1 MVEGHAMPKKQ
12 VLGRGLDA
20 LIPDV
25 ETTDLGP
32 TSFFYCDIEAIRPN
46 PYQPR
51 RTFTQEELQGLA
63 DSIKEKGVI
72 QPLVVRADTSGY
84 LLIVG
89 ERRWRSARMAG
100 LKQVPVVV
108 KDVSEAEM
116 LELALVENVQRE
128 DLNPLEKAEAY
139 YRLMT
144 EFGLT
149 QQQVA
154 RRLGHDRSTVANFL
168 RLRNL
173 PNDIQADIVNHTLTM
188 GHARALLGAET
199 PIQQKAAWR
208 RIVSRNLSV
217 RAAEAL
223 VTQFKSKKT
232 KGLKSK
238 PASSENVYF
247 QSMADDLGRHLG
259 TKVRIVRRGKRGR
272 LEIDFYGHDDLDR
285 LVTRLKASS

>member
-1 MVEGHAMPKKQ
+1 MVGGRGMPKKQ

-25 ETTDLGP
+25 ETADLGP
-32 TSFFYCDIEAIRPN
+32 TSFFYCDIDAIRPN

-51 RTFTQEELQGLA
+51 QTFAEEELRGLA
-63 DSIKEKGVI
+63 ESIKEKGVI
-72 QPLVVRADTSGY
+72 QPLVVRADASGHV
-84 LLIVG
+84 LIVG

-100 LKQVPVVV
+100 LRQVPVII
-108 KDVSEAEM
+108 KDVSDAEM
-116 LELALVENVQRE
+116 LELALVENIQRE

-139 YRLMT
+139 HRLMT

-149 QQQVA
+149 QQEVA
-154 RRLGHDRSTVANFL
+154 RRVGQDRSTVANFL

-173 PNDIQADIVNHTLTM
+173 PKEIQADIVNQTLTM
-188 GHARALLGAET
+188 GHARALMGAET
-199 PIQQKAAWR
+199 PTQQKAAWR

-223 VTQFKSKKT
+223 IKK
-232 KGLKSK
+232 LK
-238 PASSENVYF
+238 PAKDKASKRKSASSDDIYF
-247 QSMADDLGRHLG
+247 QSMADDLARHLG

-272 LEIDFYGHDDLDR
+272 LEIDFYGNDDLDR
-285 LVTRLKASS
+285 LVTRLRAAS

>member
-1 MVEGHAMPKKQ
+1 MPKKQ

-25 ETTDLGP
+25 GMADLEP
-32 TSFFYCDIEAIRPN
+32 TSFFYCDIDSIRPN

-51 RTFTQEELQGLA
+51 RTFAKEELRSLA
-63 DSIKEKGVI
+63 ESIKEKGLI
-72 QPLVVRADTSGY
+72 QPLVVRADASGHV
-84 LLIVG
+84 LIVG

-100 LKQVPVVV
+100 LRQVPVVI

-116 LELALVENVQRE
+116 LELALVENIQRE

-139 YRLMT
+139 HRLMT

-149 QQQVA
+149 QQEVA
-154 RRLGHDRSTVANFL
+154 MRVGQDRSTVANFL

-173 PNDIQADIVNHTLTM
+173 PKEIQADIVNQTLTM
-188 GHARALLGAET
+188 GHARALMGAET
-199 PIQQKAAWR
+199 PRQQRAAWR

-223 VTQFKSKKT
+223 IKQRKPSDHKASKQKA
-232 KGLKSK
+232 
-238 PASSENVYF
+238 ASSDDVYF
-247 QSMADDLGRHLG
+247 ESIADDLGRHFG
-259 TKVRIVRRGKRGR
+259 TKVRIVRGGERGR

-285 LVTRLKASS
+285 LVTRLKAAP

>member
-25 ETTDLGP
+25 ETTDLEP

-108 KDVSEAEM
+108 KEVSEAEM
-116 LELALVENVQRE
+116 LELALVENIQRE

-208 RIVSRNLSV
+208 RIVSKNLSV

-223 VTQFKSKKT
+223 VMQFKSKKA
-232 KGLKSK
+232 KGSK
-238 PASSENVYF
+238 PRPASSENVYF
-247 QSMADDLGRHLG
+247 QSMADDLARHLG

-285 LVTRLKASS
+285 LVTRLKAPS

>member
-1 MVEGHAMPKKQ
+1 MPKKQ

-25 ETTDLGP
+25 ETADLEP
-32 TSFFYCDIEAIRPN
+32 TSFFYCDIDAIRPN

-51 RTFTQEELQGLA
+51 RTFTEEELRGLA

-72 QPLVVRADTSGY
+72 QPLVVRADAAGHV
-84 LLIVG
+84 LIVG

-108 KDVSEAEM
+108 KDASEAEM
-116 LELALVENVQRE
+116 LEFALVENIQRE

-149 QQQVA
+149 QQEVA
-154 RRLGHDRSTVANFL
+154 RRVGQDRSTVANFL

-173 PNDIQADIVNHTLTM
+173 PKQIQADIVNHTLTM
-188 GHARALLGAET
+188 GHARALMGAET
-199 PIQQKAAWR
+199 PTQQKAVWR
-208 RIVSRNLSV
+208 RIVSKNLSV

-223 VTQFKSKKT
+223 IKKLKPSKGKA
-232 KGLKSK
+232 SK
-238 PASSENVYF
+238 RKPVSSENVYF
-247 QSMADDLGRHLG
+247 QSMADDLARHLG
-259 TKVRIVRRGKRGR
+259 TKVRIVHRGKRGR
-272 LEIDFYGHDDLDR
+272 LEIDFYGNDDLDR